1 MFGEE
6 GIYNFKSFSIFYLLS
21 IMNQIWKKENLKWK
35 KELLSNVE
43 EICLVNGFS
52 IAKYLLVTVFSMTY
66 LFV

>member
-6 GIYNFKSFSIFYLLS
+6 GMYNFKSFSIFYLLS

-43 EICLVNGFS
+43 EIRLVIS
-52 IAKYLLVTVFSMTY
+52 
-66 LFV
+66 